1 MKPAAKAALFS
12 AIAFCALAAFV
23 LYLLRSGREPDRVDV
38 VVEDE
43 EIRPGAPRGAQD
55 SGEVPPPPLE
65 PVRRDQVELTVEVL
79 DGARKTRLRGSRV
92 MVLRSQDT
100 SVAGRVEWESGSGGT
115 GLFQVSLLP
124 GSYVV
129 HAQCPRYKG
138 ERRVVNVQE
147 GVPQK
152 VVFELDRGNSIR
164 GRVLT
169 TRGEPVP
176 GARVA
181 ALEDLAAPD
190 ASLEEVLMNFI
201 RIQEMVDVITAETVS
216 ASDGSYQLDGLEPR
230 HYTVRAVASGFAPNQ
245 VESVPA
251 PRDRVDIHLSEGGNV
266 AGRVT
271 DRAGRPV
278 ANAEVA
284 AYPEVESQ
292 NVFDVI
298 MAKARPPVDSA
309 KTDESGQFRLQTLGA
324 GVYNFLVRARGY
336 QPGRFMKVRVS
347 SDRPALDFALEPGF
361 ILRGIVKGPNEEPI
375 ARATVRATPVGGTG
389 GRQIEP
395 KISFDEGSVKT
406 DETGAFLFDD
416 LEPGKYMV
424 VCFHDLYETR
434 QLRDVQPTPEGREIE
449 IRLGAGGRLKGKV
462 IDSLTKAPI
471 SGATVSVQDL
481 GDLAK
486 RDVTK
491 EDGTFILGGL
501 KAGTRAVQVS
511 VVAKGYG
518 RLRRDVTVRE
528 NVEQEEE
535 FELVPAAVVSGIVVN
550 SNGDPISGARVMV
563 RRGQAGNA
571 IDYTLGTDFADAE
584 GRFAVRDVEAG
595 PNTWVEVK
603 HRDYIEARSE
613 AFEVASN
620 QELELEPIVLRLG
633 GSVAGKVRSPDGTP
647 ASGCSVTILYEGDT
661 ELVRQGGG
669 LTPSGSTNSQGEFD
683 VKGLRAGVV
692 SVVVKPVRLLEKRID
707 GVRVDE
713 GARTVLDIVLE
724 TGRSLSGR
732 VVDGERNPIARA
744 EILVRDFG
752 KGMKELRALSDED
765 GVFRIDGIASD
776 GFVELSVSHA
786 DYGTYSDQKVPANS
800 SDLEIVLKGLGALKG
815 VVVTPEGTAP
825 DSFVVQPQQ
834 SAPGLAV
841 TKQLKAET
849 YGTQDG
855 SFEYRGLQPG
865 SYALQVRAPGYA
877 ATTISDILLAEG
889 EVKDLGTVELRPGG
903 VVFGTVVDG
912 ASGAPVPGARVQ
924 IVQGSSRFVRTPPG
938 RASAVAAE
946 GGEGSAV
953 QATDARGEFSFSG
966 LKGGPLTLRVSHK
979 DYVTKE
985 FTDINPDVIERS
997 QGLLL
1002 SLDVGGE
1009 ILGTVLDSRGAP
1021 KADMPVYLIAGGGS
1035 NPSQN
1040 QSGKTDRS
1048 GRFSFAGVAPGT
1060 YTVKAHRFGVPGESP
1075 TEDGQTTVEM
1085 TSGGRFEVT
1094 LTVGTR

>member
-12 AIAFCALAAFV
+12 AIVFCVLAAVV
-23 LYLLRSGREPDRVDV
+23 LYLLPSGGGPGRVAEEEEESQAGGASRGAEDV
-38 VVEDE
+38 VE
-43 EIRPGAPRGAQD
+43 EA
-55 SGEVPPPPLE
+55 PPPLE
-65 PVRRDQVELTVEVL
+65 PVRRDEAQLTVEVL
-79 DGARKTRLRGSRV
+79 DAARKTRLRGSRV
-92 MVLRSQDT
+92 MVLRSQDA

-115 GLFQVSLLP
+115 GLFEISLLP
-124 GSYVV
+124 GAYVV
-129 HAQCPRYKG
+129 QVQCPRYKG

-147 GVPQK
+147 GVPQT

-169 TRGEPVP
+169 TKGDPIP

-190 ASLEEVLMNFI
+190 ASIEETLMNFI
-201 RIQEMVDVITAETVS
+201 RIQEMVDVTTAETVS
-216 ASDGSYQLDGLEPR
+216 ATDGSYQLDGLEPR
-230 HYTVRAVASGFAPNQ
+230 HYTVRAVAAGFAPNQ

-251 PRDRVDIHLSEGGNV
+251 PRDRVDIYLNEGGNV

-271 DRAGRPV
+271 DRAGRPI

-309 KTDESGQFRLQTLGA
+309 KTDERGEFRLQTLGA
-324 GVYNFLVRARGY
+324 GVYNFLVKARGY
-336 QPGRFMKVRVS
+336 QPGRFMKKRIS
-347 SDRPALDFALEPGF
+347 AGLPELDFALDPGC

-389 GRQIEP
+389 GRQLEP

-406 DETGAFLFDD
+406 DETGAFLLDD
-416 LEPGKYMV
+416 LEPGRYMV

-434 QLRDVQPTPEGREIE
+434 QLKDVQPSLDGQEIE

-462 IDSLTKAPI
+462 IDSLTKAPV

-501 KAGTRAVQVS
+501 KAGPRAVSVS

-528 NVEQEEE
+528 NAEVEEQ
-535 FELVPAAVVSGIVVN
+535 FELVPAAVVLGTVVN
-550 SNGDPISGARVMV
+550 SAGDPISGARVMA
-563 RRGQAGNA
+563 RRGQPGNA
-571 IDYTLGTDFADAE
+571 IDYTLGADFTDAE

-620 QELELEPIVLRLG
+620 DETELQPIVLRLG
-633 GSVAGKVRSPDGTP
+633 GAVAGRVRGPDGTP
-647 ASGCSVTILYEGDT
+647 ATGCSITILYEGDT

-669 LTPSGSTNSQGEFD
+669 LTPSGATNSQGEFE

-713 GARTVLDIVLE
+713 GARTMLEVALEMGRVLA
-724 TGRSLSGR
+724 GR
-732 VVDGERNPIARA
+732 VVDGERNPVSGA

-752 KGMKELRALSDED
+752 KGMKELRALSDQD
-765 GVFRIDGIASD
+765 GAFKVEGIASG
-776 GFVELSVSHA
+776 GFVELTVSHA

-800 SDLEIVLKGLGALKG
+800 GDLEIVLKGLAAIRGT
-815 VVVTPEGTAP
+815 VVTPEGAAP
-825 DSFVVQPQQ
+825 ESFVVQPQQ

-849 YGTQDG
+849 YGTRDG

-865 SYALQVRAPGYA
+865 SYTLQVRAPGYA
-877 ATTISDILLAEG
+877 STTIPDILLAEG
-889 EVKDLGTVELRPGG
+889 EVKDLGAVELRPGG
-903 VVFGTVVDG
+903 IVFGTVVDG

-924 IVQGSSRFVRTPPG
+924 IVQGSSRFVRPPG

-946 GGEGSAV
+946 GEGSAV
-953 QATDARGEFSFSG
+953 QMTDARGDFSFTG

-985 FTDINPDVIERS
+985 FTDVNPDVIERS
-997 QGLLL
+997 QNLTL

-1040 QSGKTDRS
+1040 QSGKTDRN

-1075 TEDGQTTVEM
+1075 TEDGQTTLEM
-1085 TSGGRFEVT
+1085 TNGGRFEVT
-1094 LTVGTR
+1094 LTVGAR